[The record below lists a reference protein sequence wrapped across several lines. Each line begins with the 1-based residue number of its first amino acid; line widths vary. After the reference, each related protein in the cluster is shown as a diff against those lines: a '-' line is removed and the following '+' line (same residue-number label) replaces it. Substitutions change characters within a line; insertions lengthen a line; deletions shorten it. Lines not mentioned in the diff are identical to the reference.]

1 MSILY
6 TFWDYVVLVRTESL
20 NVWGRGVVMNL
31 AAKFRSQESRK
42 AKLHRPLHV
51 LARLCTPRRMAGLG
65 HIETRRIVDTI
76 PGGPLVAIVLPYLFI
91 NHSGL
96 KNIYGCAVIAGIAHP
111 SFDFV
116 SAKANVCVDAD
127 THPHMLI
134 STPSYSLSYMY
145 AYIYLC
151 ARFT

>member
-20 NVWGRGVVMNL
+20 NVWGGGGGGGVVMNL

-76 PGGPLVAIVLPYLFI
+76 PGGPLVAIVYRI
-91 NHSGL
+91 
-96 KNIYGCAVIAGIAHP
+96 
-111 SFDFV
+111 
-116 SAKANVCVDAD
+116 
-127 THPHMLI
+127 
-134 STPSYSLSYMY
+134 SLS
-145 AYIYLC
+145 II
-151 ARFT
+151 RD